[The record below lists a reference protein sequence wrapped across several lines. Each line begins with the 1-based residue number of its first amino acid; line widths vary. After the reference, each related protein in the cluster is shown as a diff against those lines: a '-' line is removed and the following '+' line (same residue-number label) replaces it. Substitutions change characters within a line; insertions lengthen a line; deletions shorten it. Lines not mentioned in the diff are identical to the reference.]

1 MTMLRRL
8 FLLLGVQILLIS
20 SLSAQTNLYYMER
33 EIGKS
38 IPIPSASDIKM
49 SETSSSG
56 VYSDIIKITKSM
68 TFGFYTGEAGEPDVI
83 YQSVNHTNLSF
94 FGMENPVWPEGGNGN
109 GAAMREKG
117 ANEIGTWWCILSF
130 TDPQEKVVP
139 VLVTVD
145 LNKKQITL
153 EQQEINET
161 LPEYLYIWGSPDGD
175 ERFQCVARLE
185 PTDSD
190 PAVFEAVYD
199 VPEVLEFFDN
209 TDDGGGG
216 SVGDEGGPVLP
227 DHGFRFN
234 ISTDGTSVT
243 GGKKFFAS
251 TENAVIDFSQQSEP
265 VTSQL
270 LPLQSC
276 VFFDLTPGETLFTVD
291 YSAKKITVKLMETAQ
306 PDPGI
311 EDNEAPDDVLEIY
324 FTD

>member
-1 MTMLRRL
+1 MFLRFCL
-8 FLLLGVQILLIS
+8 FLAWIVLLSTSVFAENS
-20 SLSAQTNLYYMER
+20 LYYMER
-33 EIGKS
+33 VTGKS

-49 SETSSSG
+49 SETSSKG
-56 VYSDIIKITKSM
+56 VYRDIINITKGM

-94 FGMENPVWPEGGNGN
+94 FGMENPVWPEGGNRN

-145 LNKKQITL
+145 LNSKQITL
-153 EQQEINET
+153 AQQEINEE
-161 LPEYLYIWGSPDGD
+161 LPECLYIWGSPDGK

-185 PTDSD
+185 PTVSN
-190 PAVFEAVYD
+190 PTVFEAKYN
-199 VPEVLEFFDN
+199 VPEVLEFFDD

-216 SVGDEGGPVLP
+216 SVGDEGAPVLP

-251 TENAVIDFSQQSEP
+251 IENAVIDFSEDVSP
-265 VTSQL
+265 FTSDL

-291 YSAKKITVKLMETAQ
+291 YSAKKITVKPTEAAQ
-306 PDPGI
+306 PDPGV
-311 EDNEAPDDVLEIY
+311 EDPGVSEDVFEIY
-324 FTD
+324 VMD